1 MAVYMYHTHRPL
13 PAKMSKLSFCAKT
26 GFDIY
31 AMIRTSRVTRENFQ
45 APIISAYIVM
55 TMWSFGQHPFGS

>member
-1 MAVYMYHTHRPL
+1 MAVYMYQTHRPL
-13 PAKMSKLSFCAKT
+13 PAKMFKLSFCAKT

-55 TMWSFGQHPFGS
+55 TM